1 MKYKNALPN
10 IEIIGISN
18 SQNEN
23 TALPGKTIF
32 IASNIGLFKP
42 AMPIHNKNPLRMT
55 NTLILIAVDFFLT
68 LDEIK
73 IVNEQNVSVPISPTT
88 IIFSLHHLNYKV
100 E

>member
-1 MKYKNALPN
+1 MS
-10 IEIIGISN
+10 E
-18 SQNEN
+18 NEN
-23 TALPGKTIF
+23 TKLPGKTNF
-32 IASNIGLFKP
+32 ITLNIRLFKSLP
-42 AMPIHNKNPLRMT
+42 THNKNPLT
-55 NTLILIAVDFFLT
+55 ITSTLILIAVDFFLT